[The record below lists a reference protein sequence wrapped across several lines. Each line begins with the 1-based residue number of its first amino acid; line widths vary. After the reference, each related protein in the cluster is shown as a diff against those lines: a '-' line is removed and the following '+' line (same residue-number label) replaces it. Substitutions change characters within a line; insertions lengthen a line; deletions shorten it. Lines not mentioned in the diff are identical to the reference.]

1 MGGSVGVGCGRS
13 RALGTTPRETVLMSK
28 RAREQD
34 SLALSLS
41 RARAP
46 LVCLAR
52 SQWYPSF
59 DTLRRR
65 ESVHKRA
72 SRGANLRT
80 AFAKDVSLASNKF
93 ITRRT
98 HTHEI
103 HTHHRIPRRHPGTTN
118 LASRIKLQCPKEEEE
133 EDAVYG
139 EPPSPGTTNL
149 ASRMAVAV
157 QGGCCVS
164 KRPPESREGGSP
176 LKGVLLILCFLILF
190 VPTAVFLG
198 AAELDLHVVL
208 PVGVTGLDRVLFEL
222 LLH

>member
-1 MGGSVGVGCGRS
+1 
-13 RALGTTPRETVLMSK
+13 
-28 RAREQD
+28 
-34 SLALSLS
+34 
-41 RARAP
+41 
-46 LVCLAR
+46 
-52 SQWYPSF
+52 
-59 DTLRRR
+59 
-65 ESVHKRA
+65 VHKRA